1 MFEAAGIATVAI
13 GSIREQL
20 YGMSPPRGLFCDFP
34 LGRPLGVPN
43 DPAFQHRVLAR
54 AFGLLESAEPTV
66 QDFEESI
73 EDTAS
78 EVLVCPLPARHDPDA
93 HPAVD
98 EARGLRAAYD
108 RAVEKYGNRAGAA
121 RLLDA
126 DAVPAAIESFVR
138 VAEGVPWKEA
148 GIPGVPARVSHDIR
162 GYYEMA
168 AMEIVNHTPAAW
180 TGYRWFRDETQTG
193 AVIKAAQKAIRESG
207 VRNDALWRFLLPL
220 DATTP

>member
-1 MFEAAGIATVAI
+1 MA
-13 GSIREQL
+13 
-20 YGMSPPRGLFCDFP
+20 PPRGLFCDFP

-43 DPAFQHRVLAR
+43 DAAFQHRVLAR
-54 AFGLLESAEPTV
+54 ALGLLESDQPTV
-66 QDFEESI
+66 RDFEESI

-108 RAVEKYGNRAGAA
+108 RAVAKHGNRAGAA

-126 DAVPAAIESFVR
+126 DGVPAAIESFVR

-168 AMEIVNHTPAAW
+168 AMEIVGHTPAAW
-180 TGYRWFRDETQTG
+180 TGYRWFRDATQTG
-193 AVIKAAQKAIRESG
+193 AVIKAAQRAIRDSG
-207 VRNDALWRFLLPL
+207 VKNEALWRFLLPL
-220 DATTP
+220 DATMA

>member
-1 MFEAAGIATVAI
+1 MA
-13 GSIREQL
+13 
-20 YGMSPPRGLFCDFP
+20 PPRGLFCDFP
-34 LGRPLGVPN
+34 LGRPLGIPN
-43 DPAFQHRVLAR
+43 DAAFQHRVLAR
-54 AFGLLESAEPTV
+54 ALGLLESDGPTV
-66 QDFEESI
+66 QDFGESI

-108 RAVEKYGNRAGAA
+108 RAVAKHGNRAGAA

-126 DAVPAAIESFVR
+126 DAVPAAIESFIR

-168 AMEIVNHTPAAW
+168 AMEIVGHTPAAW

-193 AVIKAAQKAIRESG
+193 AVIKAAQKSIRESG
-207 VRNDALWRFLLPL
+207 VKNDALWRFLLPL
-220 DATTP
+220 DATM

>member
-1 MFEAAGIATVAI
+1 M
-13 GSIREQL
+13 
-20 YGMSPPRGLFCDFP
+20 
-34 LGRPLGVPN
+34 PN
-43 DPAFQHRVLAR
+43 DAAFQHRVLAR
-54 AFGLLESAEPTV
+54 ALGLLESDQPTV

-108 RAVEKYGNRAGAA
+108 RAVAKHGNRAGAA

-126 DAVPAAIESFVR
+126 DAVPAAIESFIR
-138 VAEGVPWKEA
+138 VAEGMPWKEA

-168 AMEIVNHTPAAW
+168 AMEIVGHTPAAW

-193 AVIKAAQKAIRESG
+193 AVIKAAQQAIRESG
-207 VRNDALWRFLLPL
+207 VKNEALWRFLLPL
-220 DATTP
+220 DATMP

>member
-1 MFEAAGIATVAI
+1 MA
-13 GSIREQL
+13 
-20 YGMSPPRGLFCDFP
+20 PPRGLFCDFP
-34 LGRPLGVPN
+34 LGRPLGIPN
-43 DPAFQHRVLAR
+43 DAAFQHRVLAR
-54 AFGLLESAEPTV
+54 ALGLLESDAPTV

-78 EVLVCPLPARHDPDA
+78 EVLVCPLPVRHDPDA

-108 RAVEKYGNRAGAA
+108 RAVAKHGNRAGAA

-126 DAVPAAIESFVR
+126 DAVPAAIESFIR

-168 AMEIVNHTPAAW
+168 AMEIVGHTPAAW

-193 AVIKAAQKAIRESG
+193 AVIKAAQNSIRESG
-207 VRNDALWRFLLPL
+207 VKNDALWRFLLPL
-220 DATTP
+220 DATM